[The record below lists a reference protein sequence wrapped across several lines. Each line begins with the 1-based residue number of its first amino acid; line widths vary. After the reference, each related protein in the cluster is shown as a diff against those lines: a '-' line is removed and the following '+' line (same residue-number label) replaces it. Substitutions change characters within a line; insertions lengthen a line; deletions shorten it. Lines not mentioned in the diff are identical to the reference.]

1 MNKTFFFT
9 LFKEGIGYES
19 GLFRTVI
26 DLYKNPQKVVEAS
39 INNDLTYVNPV
50 KFMMTICGYFVLFNG
65 FIIDWEKV
73 SLEHFSTINY
83 YLTGSLKPGEV
94 EVFQSKVMAFLFS
107 TGYIPLAIAIL
118 ILQLYFISKRIKNF
132 SYSLDYHKSVIFYYH
147 GFNNVL
153 YFLFTLSAALLP
165 TELFLMIFL
174 ILPVFA
180 ALGYRKLR
188 ELKPIG
194 AYFSSE
200 QNELTK
206 TYKSAIRK
214 SAFFVMAI
222 SIVVGFMAEIF
233 LLNII

>member
-83 YLTGSLKPGEV
+83 YITGSLKPGGLRYFNPKLWHFF
-94 EVFQSKVMAFLFS
+94 FQQGIFLW
-107 TGYIPLAIAIL
+107 
-118 ILQLYFISKRIKNF
+118 
-132 SYSLDYHKSVIFYYH
+132 
-147 GFNNVL
+147 
-153 YFLFTLSAALLP
+153 LLP
-165 TELFLMIFL
+165 F
-174 ILPVFA
+174 
-180 ALGYRKLR
+180 
-188 ELKPIG
+188 
-194 AYFSSE
+194 
-200 QNELTK
+200 
-206 TYKSAIRK
+206 
-214 SAFFVMAI
+214 
-222 SIVVGFMAEIF
+222 
-233 LLNII
+233 